1 MGEYDKD
8 VHVTL
13 SVIHSDL
20 NHVKES
26 LVELKEEMKELI
38 ASFKKDYVTQ
48 QEFAPVRLIVYG
60 LVGTVLVGVLGALIT
75 LVIKK

>member
-1 MGEYDKD
+1 MGEHEKD

-13 SVIHSDL
+13 GAIHADL
-20 NHVKES
+20 SHVKES

-48 QEFAPVRLIVYG
+48 QEFAPVKLLIFG
-60 LVGTVLVGVLGALIT
+60 LTGCMLLAVVGAIMAAVLG
-75 LVIKK
+75 K

>member
-48 QEFAPVRLIVYG
+48 QEFAPVRIIVYG

>member
-13 SVIHSDL
+13 SVIQSDL

-48 QEFAPVRLIVYG
+48 QEFAPVRIIVYG